1 MHSRSRREHLEL
13 PFALLWG
20 LGIGAAVTAAAVLLA
35 AFLLTKTDLPPSAAP
50 TVGTACLCPGAAAAG
65 FVAARRRG
73 SQGLLAGGLAGIAL
87 WAITVIIALFVGGFG
102 FTPLTPLRLAL
113 ALSLG
118 ALSGVLAV
126 NLAARRKLP

>member
-1 MHSRSRREHLEL
+1 MNHRSRREHSEL

-20 LGIGAAVTAAAVLLA
+20 LGIGAAVMAAAVLLA
-35 AFLLTKTDLPPSAAP
+35 AFLLTKADLPPSAAP

-73 SQGLLAGGLAGIAL
+73 SQGLVAGGLAGTAL
-87 WAITVIIALFVGGFG
+87 WAVTVIVALFVSGAD
-102 FTPLTPLRLAL
+102 FTLVTPLRLAI

-118 ALSGVLAV
+118 GLSGVLAV